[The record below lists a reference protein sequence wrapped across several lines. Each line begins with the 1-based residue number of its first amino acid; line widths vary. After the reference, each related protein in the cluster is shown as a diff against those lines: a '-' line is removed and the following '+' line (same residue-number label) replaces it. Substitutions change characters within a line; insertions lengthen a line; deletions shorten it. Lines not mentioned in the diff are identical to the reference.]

1 MSGSERRGRRQKGI
15 KFPKMIYLTNWI
27 TEHSTFM
34 FVLRLKKKKPSVF
47 IYNLRFIVSTQI

>member
-15 KFPKMIYLTNWI
+15 KFPKMIYPTNWI

-34 FVLRLKKKKPSVF
+34 FVLRLKKKPSVF